1 MKYLLDTNVVSEL
14 RKAPGRVD
22 SGVLA
27 WASSEDEQ
35 DMALSVVTVLEL
47 GLGVARLA
55 RKGPVQGSRLR
66 DWYERVILEDFAER
80 TLPITPAIARRCVE
94 LHIPDP
100 RPDRDAWIA
109 AAALEH
115 GLVVVTRNTSDFAPT
130 GVELLNPWRSGLV

>member
-1 MKYLLDTNVVSEL
+1 
-14 RKAPGRVD
+14 
-22 SGVLA
+22 
-27 WASSEDEQ
+27 
-35 DMALSVVTVLEL
+35 MALSVITVLEV

-55 RKGPVQGSRLR
+55 RKDPAQGSRLR

-109 AAALEH
+109 ATALEH
-115 GLVVVTRNTSDFAPT
+115 GLVVATRNTSDFAPT